1 VNDENVK
8 YVTKIIENPTILL
21 YLYPN
26 FKQKSSS
33 VIRCFTSA
41 TANSEGRL
49 GHDLATGSQ
58 ITPVSLL
65 IYLCVNVIKGNIKRR
80 LFEIFEF

>member
-1 VNDENVK
+1 LLILRILKEDIAVNDENIK
-8 YVTKIIENPTILL
+8 YVTKIIENPTILM

-26 FKQKSSS
+26 YKQKSSA

-49 GHDLATGSQ
+49 GHDLNTGSQ
-58 ITPVSLL
+58 ITPVIL
-65 IYLCVNVIKGNIKRR
+65 Y
-80 LFEIFEF
+80 